1 MTSASG
7 MRAQVPQGATPRS
20 LVVHLRASLTR
31 TCKPGDAVIVSGIFL
46 PQPYTGFKAM
56 RAGLLTTTFLE
67 AMSVTQEKKSYAQTA
82 EDATLRAQIDVRDGP
97 PLLTFM
103 CTCASV
109 PPALHARRLHFLLNG
124 QCKQETWNPP
134 SVHQPCLM
142 RTLMRHPHLVVS
154 CILWN

>member
-1 MTSASG
+1 

-82 EDATLRAQIDVRDGP
+82 EDATLRAQIDVRD
-97 PLLTFM
+97 
-103 CTCASV
+103 
-109 PPALHARRLHFLLNG
+109 
-124 QCKQETWNPP
+124 
-134 SVHQPCLM
+134 
-142 RTLMRHPHLVVS
+142 
-154 CILWN
+154 

>member
-1 MTSASG
+1 MWVLSEVSMLTSANE
-7 MRAQVPQGATPRS
+7 MHAQVPQGATPRS

-82 EDATLRAQIDVRDGP
+82 EDATLRAQIDVRDGSP
-97 PLLTFM
+97 PPCFHVHLCFT
-103 CTCASV
+103 
-109 PPALHARRLHFLLNG
+109 PPCSPGSPIALVFL
-124 QCKQETWNPP
+124 
-134 SVHQPCLM
+134 
-142 RTLMRHPHLVVS
+142 
-154 CILWN
+154 